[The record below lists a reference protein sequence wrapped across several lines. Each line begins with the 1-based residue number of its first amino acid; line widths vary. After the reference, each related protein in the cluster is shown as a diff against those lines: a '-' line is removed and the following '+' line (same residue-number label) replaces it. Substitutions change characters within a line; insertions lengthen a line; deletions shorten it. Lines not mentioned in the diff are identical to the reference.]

1 MGKMP
6 PRSEIRLRRPDSTD
20 GSPSHHFGQPSDPGN
35 PLIRDGDANDAAADA
50 PLAIGKPV
58 LIDIPIDDSEN
69 LK

>member
-1 MGKMP
+1 
-6 PRSEIRLRRPDSTD
+6 
-20 GSPSHHFGQPSDPGN
+20 
-35 PLIRDGDANDAAADA
+35 LIRDGEALDAAADD

>member
-1 MGKMP
+1 MG
-6 PRSEIRLRRPDSTD
+6 
-20 GSPSHHFGQPSDPGN
+20 HHLIISASRASDPGN